1 MEGWDWKKRQISC
14 CKFFVLCNIREKQ
27 PFTCQ
32 QLFQQAT
39 EDSECR
45 SDCCGRGVGGGDPS
59 PQGEKPTMFVLANQR
74 PNSVWS
80 KMTNMTFDS
89 RDISKASKTERLS
102 GIVRAYQHKS
112 VNMAHSSRQG
122 FLHVLS

>member
-1 MEGWDWKKRQISC
+1 MQIRLLWK
-14 CKFFVLCNIREKQ
+14 
-27 PFTCQ
+27 
-32 QLFQQAT
+32 
-39 EDSECR
+39 
-45 SDCCGRGVGGGDPS
+45 GGGGGDPS

-112 VNMAHSSRQG
+112 VNMAHSSQQG